1 MIKELI
7 ISNFQS
13 HTNTHLTFTNG
24 LNVITGASDSG
35 KTAVLRSLL
44 WLVNNRPSGEVIRN
58 WHCPDKDPVSV
69 TLVLDGGT
77 TIVKN
82 RTNGKSSYIMEDKRY
97 EAIKAD
103 VPEEVTTAINL
114 SDLNIQSQHQPYFLL
129 DDSAGEV
136 SKKLNQ
142 ITGLD
147 IIDHLFVRINSE
159 MQIINT
165 EIKIN
170 EREIADLDEKI
181 DELSYLDDAV
191 AKFDRL
197 EKEIKTYKILL
208 DDKAL
213 LEKKIKAYRNVD
225 SEKKAIERTLRL
237 ESVVKELGEL
247 VDEYEACS
255 KDKTRLNF
263 LLTKYTGNKL
273 SSNKLDKTIKTLQE
287 EYDDA
292 IRKNTLCPLLNI
304 KCKELKNYGT

>member
-1 MIKELI
+1 M
-7 ISNFQS
+7 
-13 HTNTHLTFTNG
+13 
-24 LNVITGASDSG
+24 NVITGASDSG

-44 WLVNNRPSGEVIRN
+44 WLVNNRPSGEAIRN